1 MCPRLTRTPM
11 FTEVQIDEAFDEA
24 NPKESL
30 IEMMIVAESKFWL
43 LEILLQR

>member
-1 MCPRLTRTPM
+1 M

-30 IEMMIVAESKFWL
+30 IEMIIVAESEFLAPRK
-43 LEILLQR
+43 ILQR